1 MLLTAIILII
11 LLGAVFDFVRVLLL
25 YALVWLAPI
34 GVAMA
39 TLQMMLACYP
49 DDPSM
54 IFFGV
59 VIAAVVTRGVIE
71 VLAVAVWR
79 AST

>member
-11 LLGAVFDFVRVLLL
+11 VLGAVFDFVRVLLL

-39 TLQMMLACYP
+39 TLQMMLAYYP

-54 IFFGV
+54 IFFAV
-59 VIAAVVTRGVIE
+59 VIAVVVTRVLIE
-71 VLAVAVWR
+71 ALAVAVRR
-79 AST
+79 ARA